1 MRIRLF
7 TIFLIVTNSIFA
19 QINIDSLQSI
29 VSSNVADTIKIKN
42 LLLLT
47 EYCQD
52 NSKNKC
58 VEYLNQAYTIA
69 KKSDN
74 KKYISRLSNQ
84 LGRHYYYLGDY
95 KRALKNFLETLEAN
109 ESLTDEV
116 GIASCLNNIGS
127 IYIGQEDYGK
137 ALEYHLK
144 ALNLRQENF
153 KKGLGDGNDIAMS
166 YGNIGQAYFYLNN
179 LSKAM
184 EYYNKSIKISENTG
198 NKERVALMLNN
209 IGSIY
214 GQQKKYENA
223 LLYYTKSLQIQRQ
236 LNDKQNMAM
245 TLNNIA
251 SVYLEKLD
259 YTNAIYLFNKGL
271 ALSKQNGYLDD
282 LKTSYEGLN
291 SCYLG
296 LKDFKNAYTYLTL
309 FHSIKDSIYNSENS
323 DQLNEMLTKFDTNSK
338 EQSIKLLQKD
348 QQIHNYFRNSIIVG
362 FILICIIAIL
372 LFSIKKM

>member
-1 MRIRLF
+1 
-7 TIFLIVTNSIFA
+7 
-19 QINIDSLQSI
+19 
-29 VSSNVADTIKIKN
+29 
-42 LLLLT
+42 
-47 EYCQD
+47 
-52 NSKNKC
+52 
-58 VEYLNQAYTIA
+58 
-69 KKSDN
+69 
-74 KKYISRLSNQ
+74 
-84 LGRHYYYLGDY
+84 
-95 KRALKNFLETLEAN
+95 
-109 ESLTDEV
+109 
-116 GIASCLNNIGS
+116 
-127 IYIGQEDYGK
+127 
-137 ALEYHLK
+137 
-144 ALNLRQENF
+144 
-153 KKGLGDGNDIAMS
+153 
-166 YGNIGQAYFYLNN
+166 
-179 LSKAM
+179 M

-372 LFSIKKM
+372 LFSINKM